1 VVPPARRRGRA
12 LSTTPQRSLQTQL
25 IRISSWH
32 AASEPAAGSVRRGIS
47 DRPLGTKAAE
57 RAGYSAKSAK
67 SLGSRLLSRPAVA
80 AAIHEARIRRSS
92 LVEVRQ
98 EEVLRELQ
106 LIAYRATERTG
117 DRVWALELLG
127 RHLGMFT
134 DRLGMTTTKVR
145 LEDLVPRPKPR
156 QLPASEPGTAEA
168 PALAPIRPPSRAQR
182 RSKESFLS
190 SRLHKYCDVS

>member
-1 VVPPARRRGRA
+1 
-12 LSTTPQRSLQTQL
+12 
-25 IRISSWH
+25 
-32 AASEPAAGSVRRGIS
+32 
-47 DRPLGTKAAE
+47 
-57 RAGYSAKSAK
+57 
-67 SLGSRLLSRPAVA
+67 VA

>member
-1 VVPPARRRGRA
+1 MQPLNPRQARFVEEYLID
-12 LSTTPQRSLQTQL
+12 LS
-25 IRISSWH
+25 
-32 AASEPAAGSVRRGIS
+32 A
-47 DRPLGTKAAE
+47 TKAAE

-106 LIAYRATERTG
+106 LIAYRETERTG
-117 DRVWALELLG
+117 DRVRALELLG

-134 DRLGMTTTKVR
+134 DRLEMTTSKVR

-156 QLPASEPGTAEA
+156 PLPMIELGTADHA
-168 PALAPIRPPSRAQR
+168 PAANSDPAA
-182 RSKESFLS
+182 S
-190 SRLHKYCDVS
+190 SDATREQGAATLEQA